1 MTDGLQNT
9 FVCFQLLKHLNNTEI
24 NIVKKVVQKNAIF
37 AHLDQLPLA
46 MFTDRDEAVR
56 REAVNKIRKLRDQYI
71 PNAKDEAF
79 PKVEEDDERPIDEDF
94 FIPTDDKAK
103 EDTEAIEK
111 TSEMP
116 SKNIRKVIIPYI
128 LYIHHPVHCKR
139 RFHYPSSR
147 EDNNA
152 RF

>member
-1 MTDGLQNT
+1 MLSVAETSEQHGDKHCEEGGAKKCH
-9 FVCFQLLKHLNNTEI
+9 FCPSRSLL
-24 NIVKKVVQKNAIF
+24 
-37 AHLDQLPLA
+37 LA

-79 PKVEEDDERPIDEDF
+79 LKVEEDDERPHIDEDF
-94 FIPTDDKAK
+94 LIPTDDKAK

-116 SKNIRKVIIPYI
+116 SKNIRKVIIPK
-128 LYIHHPVHCKR
+128 L
-139 RFHYPSSR
+139 
-147 EDNNA
+147 
-152 RF
+152 